1 MRKVTLVASAS
12 ALVLALVGAA
22 PANAA
27 PPETASCQGI
37 AASFVGTTEE
47 PGRVA
52 FYTHLLQDIAEAQGV
67 SMGTLN
73 REIAQFQGTC
83 F

>member
-1 MRKVTLVASAS
+1 MRNVTLIATAS
-12 ALVLALVGAA
+12 ALLLVGAA

-27 PPETASCQGI
+27 PPETASCQGL
-37 AASFVGTTEE
+37 AASLVGTTEE

-52 FYTHLLQDIAEAQGV
+52 FYTHLLQDIAAAQGV
-67 SMGTLN
+67 STGTLN